1 MRGFI
6 ISDFANRFEEGIT
19 QLATWLKEGKLT
31 YSEIIVE
38 GFENIPQA
46 FLNLFEGKNVGK
58 MIVNLL

>member
-1 MRGFI
+1 
-6 ISDFANRFEEGIT
+6 
-19 QLATWLKEGKLT
+19 LKEGKLT